1 MDFEEV
7 FNRYSEDVFK
17 FCLSLCRNHA
27 TADDITSETFL
38 KAIKAG
44 DRFDGKCSIKVWLFQ
59 IAKNTYY
66 DYLRKHKR
74 ITELPDEISSES
86 DFERDLLDK
95 AEALRLHKLLHQL
108 ESHYKEVFSLRV
120 FSELSYA
127 EIGEIFTKSE
137 SWARVT
143 FHRAKLK
150 LREAEYSDK
159 L

>member
-7 FNRYSEDVFK
+7 YNRYSKDVFK

-27 TADDITSETFL
+27 IADDITSETFL

-59 IAKNTYY
+59 IAKNAYY

-74 ITELPDEISSES
+74 ITELPDEISCES
-86 DFERDLLDK
+86 DFELDLLDK
-95 AEALRLHKLLHQL
+95 AEVLRLHKLLHQL
-108 ESHYKEVFSLRV
+108 DSVYKEVFSLRV

-127 EIGEIFTKSE
+127 EIGEVFTKSE

-150 LREAEYSDK
+150 LREAEHCD
-159 L
+159 